1 MARCEVCGGATT
13 CPRGRYLKVRPP
25 MEGEVLWL
33 RPDEDPG
40 PGWVRTHTRKR
51 EVCWVREVG
60 FDGLRLQLV
69 GSAQR
74 GRIRAHY
81 GAEGLWVGQC
91 TFALFAQL
99 ADSAPETPAPEE

>member
-1 MARCEVCGGATT
+1 M
-13 CPRGRYLKVRPP
+13 
-25 MEGEVLWL
+25 LWL

-60 FDGLRLQLV
+60 FDGLQLKLV
-69 GSAQR
+69 GSAQS

-81 GAEGLWVGQC
+81 GVQGSWVGQC
-91 TFALFAQL
+91 TFAFYVLPRWTQE
-99 ADSAPETPAPEE
+99 P